1 LRKVRLKLLVDNRE
15 KILARSLDGIC
26 EEISFAQLPVGDYL
40 LAFGSEA
47 VIVERKSVKDF
58 LVSVRSN
65 RLWDQLLRMMK
76 TEEVLGFKVKRRILL
91 IHGNFDDYLNAID
104 YENQENLFKHW
115 SQLMGAYM
123 EIIYVYNTP
132 IIHAE
137 NDHAFRSFMRILVKR
152 EKAGKNDKLPEA
164 RWYRKPVRADLPVKD
179 RKRYILSGIPYIGD
193 HLAKNLLSHFETI
206 SQVACASVKELQE
219 VHKIG
224 KKKAELIYSMFH

>member
-1 LRKVRLKLLVDNRE
+1 MVRLKLLVDNRE
-15 KILARSLDGIC
+15 KIHARSLDGIC
-26 EEISFAQLPVGDYL
+26 EEVSFAQLPVGDYL

-65 RLWDQLLRMMK
+65 RLWDQLLRIMK
-76 TEEVLGFKVKRRILL
+76 TEKVLGFEVKRRILL
-91 IHGNFDDYLNAID
+91 IHGNFDDYLSAIN
-104 YENQENLFKHW
+104 YENQENLLKHW

-152 EKAGKNDKLPEA
+152 EQAGKNDKLPEA
-164 RWYRKPVRADLPVKD
+164 RWYRKPARADLPVKD
-179 RKRYILSGIPYIGD
+179 RKRYILSALPYIGD
-193 HLAKNLLSHFETI
+193 KLAENLLSHFDTI
-206 SQVACASVKELQE
+206 SHVACASIKDLQN
-219 VHKIG
+219 VPKIG
-224 KKKAELIYSMFH
+224 KKKAELIYNMFH

>member
-1 LRKVRLKLLVDNRE
+1 MKLLVDNRE
-15 KILARSLDGIC
+15 KIYARSLDGIC
-26 EEISFAQLPVGDYL
+26 EEVSFAQLPVGDYL

-65 RLWDQLLRMMK
+65 RLWDQLLRIMK
-76 TEEVLGFKVKRRILL
+76 TEKVLGFEVKRRILL
-91 IHGNFDDYLNAID
+91 IHGNFDDYLSAIN
-104 YENQENLFKHW
+104 YENQENLLKYW

-164 RWYRKPVRADLPVKD
+164 RWYRKPARADLPVKD
-179 RKRYILSGIPYIGD
+179 RKRYILSALPYIGD
-193 HLAKNLLSHFETI
+193 KLAENLLSHFDTI
-206 SQVACASVKELQE
+206 SHVACASIKDLQN
-219 VHKIG
+219 VPKIG
-224 KKKAELIYSMFH
+224 KKKAELIYNMFH